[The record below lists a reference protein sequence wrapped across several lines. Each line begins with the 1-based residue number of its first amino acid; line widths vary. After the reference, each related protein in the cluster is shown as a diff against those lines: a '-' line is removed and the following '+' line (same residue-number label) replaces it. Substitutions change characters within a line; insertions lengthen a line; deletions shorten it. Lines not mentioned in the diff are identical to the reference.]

1 MVANANA
8 TKNVL
13 FKSTSKPHGT
23 TCISTLVMGD
33 GGGRGGG
40 GECAWRHRNLE
51 MPSIKNT
58 SPGKIDHT
66 KMYLYSLKFS

>member
-13 FKSTSKPHGT
+13 FKSTSEPHGN

-40 GECAWRHRNLE
+40 GGE
-51 MPSIKNT
+51 
-58 SPGKIDHT
+58 
-66 KMYLYSLKFS
+66 